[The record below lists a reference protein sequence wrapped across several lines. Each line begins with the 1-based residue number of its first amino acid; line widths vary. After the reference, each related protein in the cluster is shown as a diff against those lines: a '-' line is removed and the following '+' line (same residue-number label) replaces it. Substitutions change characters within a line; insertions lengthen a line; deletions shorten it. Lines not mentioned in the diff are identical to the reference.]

1 QTLGDRHPLR
11 ISPPLTYQ
19 EFKQVRY
26 APFSYFNLHGI
37 EDGPNWYGQR
47 DALFPATYELFPVAL
62 RPEDLRPEDYAGA
75 IVFSEACY
83 GANILG
89 KNSDTSLA
97 LKFLAARARAVIGST
112 KVSYG
117 TVAPPLIGADL
128 LARYFWKGLLAHL
141 TIGEALKYAKVS
153 LAREMQ
159 ERQGYLDSEDQKTL
173 LSFVL
178 YGDPALPGLPD
189 GNIELVSKALCPPLV
204 YQRQA
209 RDQKNLLSESLVAAV
224 KGRIEAS
231 LPYLAEARVQA
242 VPVILS
248 ESEPEMS
255 RAKSRGSRRPVAR
268 WAFTLEKD
276 FPVEGDGAH
285 RQVVTVT
292 VDEHGAILKA
302 VMSK

>member
-1 QTLGDRHPLR
+1 
-11 ISPPLTYQ
+11 
-19 EFKQVRY
+19 
-26 APFSYFNLHGI
+26 
-37 EDGPNWYGQR
+37 
-47 DALFPATYELFPVAL
+47 
-62 RPEDLRPEDYAGA
+62 
-75 IVFSEACY
+75 
-83 GANILG
+83 
-89 KNSDTSLA
+89 
-97 LKFLAARARAVIGST
+97 
-112 KVSYG
+112 
-117 TVAPPLIGADL
+117 
-128 LARYFWKGLLAHL
+128 LAHL

-209 RDQKNLLSESLVAAV
+209 RDQKSLLSESLVAAV